1 MLNELH
7 FFVNA
12 TFIFMYLYVILCCF
26 FSPEA
31 IYVVVSNPDK
41 RILYFFCNGYLVLI
55 NKFYLNDFDEVIK
68 LPNNVAGVGKL

>member
-1 MLNELH
+1 MS
-7 FFVNA
+7 
-12 TFIFMYLYVILCCF
+12 F